1 MNASGL
7 SPHQIVREACD
18 QIVRDA
24 YDCRSVSTAREETY
38 ASRTI
43 CLRGLGGGGKGGEV
57 PSAATIAV
65 PIGSPADP
73 TQQGGHHMNA
83 RQLLE
88 LANKVR
94 RIRHDLSSSPVAD
107 PDNDHQQHHLSEA
120 LHFLFSAQQHLTR
133 AAEAED

>member
-1 MNASGL
+1 M
-7 SPHQIVREACD
+7 
-18 QIVRDA
+18 
-24 YDCRSVSTAREETY
+24 
-38 ASRTI
+38 
-43 CLRGLGGGGKGGEV
+43 RGLGGGGKGGEV
-57 PSAATIAV
+57 PSKGDHRSSHRV
-65 PIGSPADP
+65 PSADP